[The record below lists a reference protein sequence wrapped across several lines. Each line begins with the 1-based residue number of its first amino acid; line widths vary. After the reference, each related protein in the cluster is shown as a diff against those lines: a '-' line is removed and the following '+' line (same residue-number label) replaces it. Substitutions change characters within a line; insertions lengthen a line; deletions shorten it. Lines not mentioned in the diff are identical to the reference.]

1 MTKQDGRK
9 KLAFDLLLMESLDD
23 ALWEALLDACLMVYW
38 VKAGFTR

>member
-23 ALWEALLDACLMVYW
+23 ALWEALLDALYVCFW
-38 VKAGFTR
+38 VKVGVTR